1 MVSQAGVFGVLMGA
15 LAAYVW
21 TRDDSWR
28 LLAPEAPLVMLIW
41 PVLYRLGRPW
51 SGPSHTAAR
60 SLRRRHVVGAALLLS
75 VGTLTQS
82 VLALALGWT
91 ALLWLGLVALGVS
104 PTHPRPSRLIAL
116 GAMGFP
122 WVASDLS
129 GLAWHLRTTAA
140 STVAALLSVTGAPAT
155 ASGPVIQVGALTV
168 LVDESCSGMGALQV
182 FLLLAAA
189 LLAAPDAAD
198 RSPVMV
204 WAAAGA
210 MALLANVLRVL
221 GLALL
226 AYGWGADAARGLLHP
241 VVGTAALVLPALL
254 LARLAGRTR
263 RVPWIAASS

>member
-1 MVSQAGVFGVLMGA
+1 MGSHAGAFGVLMGA

-28 LLAPEAPLVMLIW
+28 QLAPEAPLVMLVW
-41 PVLYRLGRPW
+41 PLAYLLGRPW
-51 SGPSHTAAR
+51 NGPSRPEAR
-60 SLRRRHVVGAALLLS
+60 SPARRHIACAALLLS

-82 VLALALGWT
+82 VLALALGWA
-91 ALLWLGLVALGVS
+91 ALLGLGLGVLGVS

-116 GAMGFP
+116 AAMGFP
-122 WVASDLS
+122 WLASDLS
-129 GLAWHLRTTAA
+129 GLAWHLRTLAA
-140 STVAALLSVTGAPAT
+140 SVVAALMATAGAHAT
-155 ASGPVIQVGALTV
+155 ASGPVIQVGTLTV

-182 FLLLAAA
+182 FLLLAAT

-221 GLALL
+221 GLAML
-226 AYGWGADAARGLLHP
+226 AYGWGADATRGLLHP
-241 VVGTAALVLPALL
+241 VVGAAALVLPALL

-263 RVPWIAASS
+263 RGPCIAASS